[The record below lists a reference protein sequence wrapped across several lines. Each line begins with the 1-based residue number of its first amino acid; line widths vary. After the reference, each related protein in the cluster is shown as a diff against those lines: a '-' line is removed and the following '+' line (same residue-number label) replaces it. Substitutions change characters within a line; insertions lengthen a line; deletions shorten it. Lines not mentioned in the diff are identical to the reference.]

1 MISAMYNKLQE
12 LQFELYVAKQ
22 IKDEDKYR
30 EIQKQIENLEQ
41 QIKIFQK
48 GE

>member
-1 MISAMYNKLQE
+1 MIGAMYNKLQE

-41 QIKIFQK
+41 QIKTIQ
-48 GE
+48 GDE